1 MMRRLG
7 RFLKWVAFG
16 VAGLV
21 IIGVITQAMFEWRD
35 TRRHPAPGQMVEVS
49 DGRLIHAQVAGAT
62 NEGPVVVLEAGGG
75 SFSSQWAWVQPQ
87 IAEFAPVV
95 SYDRAGL
102 GWSDPD
108 ETRHEESVPAD
119 LVRLLDGLELTG
131 PYVLVGH
138 SYGAVFARMFA
149 HSHPDQVVGLVLVD
163 PAHEEQFE
171 RIPAMRDLTQLEVL
185 PYLSRVGLTRL
196 LAPFDSL
203 GEGMPAKAFGEW
215 RSVAYTSRYARAY
228 RDEGRYVRDVV
239 SPWFAAQ
246 DRDLGEL
253 PLVVF
258 RALDAAWPDDQAV
271 VGMQRELAD
280 LSTRSVFEEIPSADH
295 YTIVTQERNA
305 QAVSEAVREMVED
318 YRASSGL
325 SQ

>member
-1 MMRRLG
+1 MLRRLG
-7 RFLKWVAFG
+7 RFLKWAAFG
-16 VAGLV
+16 VAALV
-21 IIGVITQAMFEWRD
+21 TIGVITQSVFEWRD
-35 TRRHPAPGQMVEVS
+35 TGRHPAPGEMVEVS
-49 DGRLIHAQVAGAT
+49 GGRLIHVQVAGAS

-75 SFSSQWAWVQPQ
+75 SFSSQWAWVQSQ
-87 IAEFAPVV
+87 VAEFAPVV

-102 GWSDPD
+102 GWSDPN
-108 ETRHEESVPAD
+108 EGRHEASVPAD
-119 LVRLLDGLELTG
+119 LIRLLDGLGLTG

-149 HSHPDQVVGLVLVD
+149 HSYPDQVVGLVLAD
-163 PAHEEQFE
+163 PAHEEQFD
-171 RIPAMRDLTQLEVL
+171 RIPAMGDLTQLEVL

-196 LAPFDSL
+196 FAPFDSL
-203 GEGMPAKAFGEW
+203 GEGMPAEAFQEW
-215 RSVAYTSRYARAY
+215 RSVAYTARYARAY

-258 RALDAAWPDDQAV
+258 RALDATWPDDQAV
-271 VGMQRELAD
+271 LGMQRELAD
-280 LSTRSVFEEIPSADH
+280 LSTRSVFEEIPAADH
-295 YTIVTQERNA
+295 YTIVTHEHNA
-305 QAVSEAVREMVED
+305 RTVSEAVREMVEG

-325 SQ
+325 SE